1 METHMTEAILKRKTI
16 YRAITN
22 IQYPNLSQS
31 CKVPNIEL
39 HSNHISSSS
48 SIVAR
53 VHRRT
58 QRSIIPTPSRKMSRI
73 SVISR
78 RRLRR
83 KTSVQRSTAAT
94 PIRLRQRLHA
104 IQSPV
109 SSSSRSG
116 RRLRN
121 IRSNILAFRARGADQ
136 ETYGSRH
143 AVDQIV
149 RVQGIGHCS
158 PDWQATHA
166 GLVRVLGR

>member
-1 METHMTEAILKRKTI
+1 MKIHMITVILKRKTI

-22 IQYPNLSQS
+22 IQYPNLSQL

-58 QRSIIPTPSRKMSRI
+58 QRSIIPTTRRKMSRVSI
-73 SVISR
+73 ISR

-83 KTSVQRSTAAT
+83 NTSVQRSATAT
-94 PIRLRQRLHA
+94 PIRMRQRLHA

-109 SSSSRSG
+109 SPSSRSG

-121 IRSNILAFRARGADQ
+121 VSSNILVFCARGADQ

-149 RVQGIGHCS
+149 WVQGIGHCS
-158 PDWQATHA
+158 PDRQATHA